1 MDKERE
7 VAQLK
12 AWILWSALTL
22 TLTLSGV
29 LARVWLADLEGKL
42 RYHLDE
48 IAALRSVGVSNAR
61 SISVLEAGR
70 DRADRDRINMETTIK
85 EICKSASRRAC

>member
-22 TLTLSGV
+22 ALTLSGV

-42 RYHLDE
+42 KYHLDE
-48 IAALRSVGVSNAR
+48 IAALRSIVVSNVRAL
-61 SISVLEAGR
+61 SVLEAGR
-70 DRADRDRINMETTIK
+70 DRADKDRVNMESTVK
-85 EICKSASRRAC
+85 DLCKVAAKRVC

>member
-22 TLTLSGV
+22 ALTFSGV
-29 LARVWLADLEGKL
+29 LARVWLAELDGKL
-42 RYHLDE
+42 KYQNDE

-70 DRADRDRINMETTIK
+70 DRADKDRVNLESTVK
-85 EICKSASRRAC
+85 ALCQGAPKRVC

>member
-70 DRADRDRINMETTIK
+70 DRADKDRVNLEATVKALCQGATK
-85 EICKSASRRAC
+85 RVC